1 MSRIFTI
8 YTIYR
13 IIGAGEM
20 AVPGSRMR
28 PRAVGQERQLL
39 IRSGSGDPELQGWES
54 ERVVMP
60 IAWSQ
65 R

>member
-1 MSRIFTI
+1 
-8 YTIYR
+8 
-13 IIGAGEM
+13 M

-28 PRAVGQERQLL
+28 PRAVGQEHQLLPSRVMQHLSVGQERQLL
-39 IRSGSGDPELQGWES
+39 IRSGSGEPELQGWES